1 MALHWINLYKT
12 TMMLFLALF
21 VPVLTFTLKDNMI
34 KDDPVMN
41 KRNLKSLSS
50 NHADLKVAPSF
61 QQVFGIYPT
70 HQRRKHKRKQER
82 GKRHRNKNS
91 NHSQKEMEEERAL
104 QRAITFTNPMVP
116 LKFRDTVKKRPKRKN
131 LKPERL
137 LRKMGEDFNSNWMAI
152 NISHT
157 QNGEKIVE
165 MSQDQMS
172 KLLEQVDDL
181 NLEHELRT
189 LISDDSSKFAI
200 KTTQIQSVPGP
211 ENIPDRDAGAEI
223 TKMASIFKQWLV
235 RKSVCPTTFTWIDLG
250 IYFWPRWIK
259 VGACAA
265 DELMPK
271 MNDYSTQGKDN
282 LIQNNKRSN
291 NCSWP
296 KGMQC
301 GPDAA
306 ETLQIL
312 RWHCR
317 KRRRLGTTH
326 QTRKR
331 HIHKCKWYKVPYPV
345 TSSCKCSSK

>member
-1 MALHWINLYKT
+1 MALHWINLSKT

-34 KDDPVMN
+34 KDYPVKN

-50 NHADLKVAPSF
+50 NHADLNVAPSF
-61 QQVFGIYPT
+61 QQVFGIHPT
-70 HQRRKHKRKQER
+70 HQIRKHKRKQ

-157 QNGEKIVE
+157 QNDEKIVE

-189 LISDDSSKFAI
+189 LISDDSFKLAGT
-200 KTTQIQSVPGP
+200 TTQIQPDLGP
-211 ENIPDRDAGAEI
+211 QNIPDRDAGTEI